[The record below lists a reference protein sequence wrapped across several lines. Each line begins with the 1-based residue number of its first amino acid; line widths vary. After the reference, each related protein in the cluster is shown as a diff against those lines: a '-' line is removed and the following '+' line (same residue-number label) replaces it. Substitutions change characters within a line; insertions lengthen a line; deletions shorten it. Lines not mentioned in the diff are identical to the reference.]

1 MPASLTVPP
10 SRSVTPAPSDAAG
23 PLLSAPPLV
32 LTRIE
37 TPLGDMLAVTDDA
50 ALHLLEFHDRTALPT
65 EMRRIEQR
73 FGAVVEGATA
83 ASVALASELSEYF
96 AGTRTAFAARIVQ
109 RGSPFTSRVWSAL
122 RDIPCGETRSYG
134 QIAERIGQPAAV
146 RAVARANGANQVAIL
161 VPCHRVIGADG
172 TLVGYGGKLWRKQ
185 WLLDHEQRLRRL
197 F

>member
-1 MPASLTVPP
+1 MRASVSASPRSAPPPAVP
-10 SRSVTPAPSDAAG
+10 DAAP
-23 PLLSAPPLV
+23 PLIAAPPLV

-37 TPLGDMLAVTDDA
+37 TPIGDMLAVTDEA

-73 FGAVVEGATA
+73 FGTVVDGATA
-83 ASVALASELSEYF
+83 ASDALVRELTEYF
-96 AGTRTAFAARIVQ
+96 AGTRTSFDARIVQ
-109 RGSPFTSRVWSAL
+109 RGSPFTMRVWSAL
-122 RDIPCGETRSYG
+122 REIPCGETCSYG
-134 QIAERIGQPAAV
+134 RIADRIGQPSAV

-172 TLVGYGGKLWRKQ
+172 TLVGYGGKLWRKR

>member
-1 MPASLTVPP
+1 MRASVSASPRLAPPPAV
-10 SRSVTPAPSDAAG
+10 SDAAP
-23 PLLSAPPLV
+23 PLIAAPPLV
-32 LTRIE
+32 LTRVE
-37 TPLGDMLAVTDDA
+37 TPIGDMVAVTDEA

-73 FGAVVEGATA
+73 CGAVVDGVTP
-83 ASVALASELSEYF
+83 ASDALVQELSEYF
-96 AGTRTAFAARIVQ
+96 AGTRTSFGARIVQ
-109 RGSPFTSRVWSAL
+109 RGSPFTTRVWSAL
-122 RDIPCGETRSYG
+122 REIPCGETCSYG
-134 QIAERIGQPAAV
+134 QIAGRIGQPSAV

-172 TLVGYGGKLWRKQ
+172 TLVGYGGKLWRKK

>member
-1 MPASLTVPP
+1 MRASISASPRIAPPPAV
-10 SRSVTPAPSDAAG
+10 SDAAP
-23 PLLSAPPLV
+23 PLIAAPPLV

-37 TPLGDMLAVTDDA
+37 TPIGDMVAVTDDA

-73 FGAVVEGATA
+73 CGAVVDGATP
-83 ASVALASELSEYF
+83 ASDALVQELSEYF
-96 AGTRTAFAARIVQ
+96 AGTRTSFGARIVQ
-109 RGSPFTSRVWSAL
+109 RGSPFTTRVWSAL
-122 RDIPCGETRSYG
+122 REIPCGETCSYG
-134 QIAERIGQPAAV
+134 QIAGRIGQPSAV

-172 TLVGYGGKLWRKQ
+172 TLVGYGGKLWRKK